1 METVLHIQGS
11 TSSPLTPLFLIHAV
25 SGLAFPYLTLGDL
38 SPADMEPEKARPVYG
53 ISSPLYNSSSY
64 RAPGSFEELAR
75 QYVSMIQEI
84 QPAGP
89 YLLGGWSMGGMIAVK
104 MADLLQEQGETV
116 LHVIMIDS
124 ANPEQYPAF
133 VDNEEHDF
141 IADMAYSAVA
151 QKMNLPGS
159 SHSDGMSSDSDQD
172 DDADV
177 ELERM
182 LLKMRKHIWESIG
195 VISKTEPGQLL
206 PGKCNTFVTL
216 TKCIK
221 LAPVVPAVRLER
233 KNFIRKCFLHP
244 TLRWRAKQFN
254 HFRTILFNA
263 EHDDVFD
270 SKHAPE
276 LTHILRIVLS
286 RI

>member
-25 SGLAFPYLTLGDL
+25 SGLAFPYLALGDL
-38 SPADMEPEKARPVYG
+38 SPVDSEPAKARPVYG
-53 ISSPLYNSSSY
+53 ISSPLYSSSSY
-64 RAPGSFEELAR
+64 RAPSSFEELAR
-75 QYVSMIQEI
+75 HYISIIQDI
-84 QPAGP
+84 QPSGP

-104 MADLLQEQGETV
+104 VADLLQEQGETV

-133 VDNEEHDF
+133 VDNDEHDF
-141 IADMAYSAVA
+141 IADMAYNAVA
-151 QKMNLPGS
+151 QKMNLPGT
-159 SHSDGMSSDSDQD
+159 SHSDDMSIDSDQD
-172 DDADV
+172 DDSDA
-177 ELERM
+177 ELEGM
-182 LLKMRKHIWESIG
+182 LLKMRKHIWESLRM
-195 VISKTEPGQLL
+195 ISKTEPGQLL
-206 PGKCNTFVTL
+206 PGKCNTSVTMI
-216 TKCIK
+216 KCMK

-233 KNFIRKCFLHP
+233 KTFIRKAFLHP

-270 SKHAPE
+270 AQNAPQ

-286 RI
+286 RV